1 MPIDWVALIGVTGG
15 ILLFLIPVLGITARF
30 ALKPIVEAFQLSRGT
45 GGGSAEQLTL
55 LAQQIGAIETRLEA
69 MEHDLQLLAEAREFD
84 EKLLERGD

>member
-15 ILLFLIPVLGITARF
+15 ILLFLIPVLGVTARF
-30 ALKPIVEAFQLSRGT
+30 ALKPIVEAFQISRGT
-45 GGGSAEQLTL
+45 GPGSAEQLNL

-84 EKLLERGD
+84 EKLLERGG

>member
-15 ILLFLIPVLGITARF
+15 ILLFLIPVLGVTARF
-30 ALKPIVEAFQLSRGT
+30 ALKPIVEAFQISRGT
-45 GGGSAEQLTL
+45 GPGSAEQLNL

-84 EKLLERGD
+84 EKLIERGG